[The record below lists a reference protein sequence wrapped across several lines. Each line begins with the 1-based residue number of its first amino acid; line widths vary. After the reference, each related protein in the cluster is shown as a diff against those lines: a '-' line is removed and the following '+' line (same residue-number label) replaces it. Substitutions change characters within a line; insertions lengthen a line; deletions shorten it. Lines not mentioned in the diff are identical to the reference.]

1 MRADVRFAVARKG
14 SEPSEKGARPP
25 SDLPELVASSSRNRH
40 VTGMARSRFPWLT
53 RFLFL
58 LAWFQV
64 MGPAVSSVA
73 DAWRLDKRDAYVHM
87 ESETGPGCVLVHGH
101 DCLLCSVAT
110 GLNGT
115 SPDAPR
121 TPITAV
127 RAIAPAGVHV
137 ARCERA
143 WRSSAS
149 QRAPPVMSV

>member
-1 MRADVRFAVARKG
+1 
-14 SEPSEKGARPP
+14 
-25 SDLPELVASSSRNRH
+25 
-40 VTGMARSRFPWLT
+40 MARSRSPLLT

-73 DAWRLDKRDAYVHM
+73 DAWRLDQREAYVHM

-110 GLNGT
+110 GPNGAYQ
-115 SPDAPR
+115 PPPC
-121 TPITAV
+121 TPVASV
-127 RAIAPAGVHV
+127 RSIAPA
-137 ARCERA
+137 RA
-143 WRSSAS
+143 PASPGQSACRGTAS